1 MRLRWPSP
9 VPRRA
14 TAALA
19 ALFAVLA
26 VAPIVANN
34 YQLSVLTLVLYY
46 AYVGQAWNIMFGF
59 AGLLSLGHALFIG
72 IGSYA
77 SAALFVHFGIG
88 PWAGVFLAVA
98 LAVAVGCFIALL
110 GFRFAISGVYFAL
123 LTIAFA
129 EFTRIVCDHIGW
141 LGATEGLFL
150 PVSSRSRIDLAN
162 LRGPPEM
169 FYYLML
175 TLTFAALGVSRWLLH
190 SKLGYCWRAIRDD
203 PEAAAATGVNVFWCR
218 MAAVAIS
225 CAASGIAG
233 VWYAFYYNNLFPE
246 IAFDIGKSIEI
257 TFAPI
262 VGGVGTLFGPVLGAF
277 LLFPLGEL
285 ITGATQ
291 RLGLEG
297 IKQFIWGIAV
307 VAIVLLRP
315 SGVWPWLWGILGL
328 AETGEEVRP

>member
-1 MRLRWPSP
+1 MTRWPLPLSP
-9 VPRRA
+9 RA
-14 TAALA
+14 AAALA
-19 ALFAVLA
+19 ALIAVLIA
-26 VAPIVANN
+26 APMAANN
-34 YQLSVLTLVLYY
+34 YVLSVLTLVLYY

-72 IGSYA
+72 IGSYTA
-77 SAALFVHFGIG
+77 AALFVHFDIG

-98 LAVAVGCFIALL
+98 LAVAVGCFIGWL
-110 GFRFAISGVYFAL
+110 GFRFAIGGVYFAL

-129 EFTRIVCDHIGW
+129 EFTRIVFDHVAW

-150 PVSSRSRIDLAN
+150 PVSSRTRIDLAN
-162 LRGPPEM
+162 LRGSPEM
-169 FYYLML
+169 FYYLIL
-175 TLTFAALGVSRWLLH
+175 ALTFLALGLCRWLMH

-203 PEAAAATGVNVFWCR
+203 PEAAAAAGVNVLRCR

-225 CAASGIAG
+225 CGASAIAG

-246 IAFDIGKSIEI
+246 IAFDIGKSLEI

-262 VGGVGTLFGPVLGAF
+262 VGGVGSLFGPVLGAF

-285 ITGATQ
+285 ITGATE
-291 RLGLEG
+291 RFGIEG
-297 IKQFIWGIAV
+297 IKQCVWGAAV

-315 SGVWPWLWGILGL
+315 SGVWPWLWQVLGL
-328 AETGEEVRP
+328 EQRREEVRP